1 MSMTNKCKVICINKY
16 NLLNSRYCF
25 EKGKLYNLIVWE
37 YKNSN
42 GTSVFQY
49 GLHNDDILI
58 PLIIPEEDLFT
69 NFMEIKEY
77 RKTQINKILNL

>member
-1 MSMTNKCKVICINKY
+1 MVNKCKVICINKY
-16 NLLNSRYCF
+16 NLPNSRYYF

-37 YKNSN
+37 Y
-42 GTSVFQY
+42 TSVFQY

-77 RKTQINKILNL
+77 RKSQINKILNL

>member
-1 MSMTNKCKVICINKY
+1 MQNKSKVICINKY
-16 NLLNSRYCF
+16 NLPNSRYEF
-25 EKGKLYNLIVWE
+25 VKGEINNLIVWE
-37 YKNSN
+37 YENSN
-42 GTSVFQY
+42 GTSEFQY

>member
-1 MSMTNKCKVICINKY
+1 MTNKCKVICINKY
-16 NLLNSRYCF
+16 NLPNSRF
-25 EKGKLYNLIVWE
+25 EFMKEYLYNLIVWE
-37 YKNSN
+37 YENSN

-58 PLIIPEEDLFT
+58 PLLIQEEDIFK

-77 RKTQINKILNL
+77 RKSQINKILNL